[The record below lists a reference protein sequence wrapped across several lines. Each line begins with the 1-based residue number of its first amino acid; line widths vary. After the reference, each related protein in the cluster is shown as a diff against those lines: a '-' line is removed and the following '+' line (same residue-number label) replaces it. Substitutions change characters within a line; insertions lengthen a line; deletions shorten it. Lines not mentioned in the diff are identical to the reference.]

1 MAGQRAEVLIG
12 RSAGPILGAM
22 IWRPDLAAAAII
34 QRNDRFLIVE
44 ERIRGNLLLN
54 QPAGHVDDGE
64 SIIDA
69 VIRETLEETAWH
81 FVPRALLGIY
91 LWRNPDNGHSIL
103 RVAITGEVTGYEP
116 ARELDKPVVAAH
128 WMERA
133 ALVAQS
139 HRLRSPLVMRCID
152 DFLAGHRHDL
162 SALNYLTAQPVAATA

>member
-1 MAGQRAEVLIG
+1 
-12 RSAGPILGAM
+12 M
-22 IWRPDLAAAAII
+22 IWRPDLAAAAVI
-34 QRNDRFLIVE
+34 QRDDRFLIVE

-81 FVPRALLGIY
+81 FVPRSLLGIY

-103 RVAITGEVTGYEP
+103 RVAITGEVTSHDS
-116 ARELDKPVVAAH
+116 ARRLDKPVVAAH

-133 ALVAQS
+133 ALLAQAG
-139 HRLRSPLVMRCID
+139 RLRSPLVMRCID
-152 DFLAGHRHDL
+152 DYLAGQRHDL
-162 SALNYLTAQPVAATA
+162 SALNYLSAQPVAATA

>member
-1 MAGQRAEVLIG
+1 
-12 RSAGPILGAM
+12 M

-44 ERIRGNLLLN
+44 ERIRGKLLLN

-64 SIIDA
+64 SIVDA
-69 VIRETLEETAWH
+69 VVRETLEETAWH

-91 LWRNPDNGHSIL
+91 LWRNPQSGQSIL
-103 RVAITGEVTGYEP
+103 RVAITGEVTSHEP
-116 ARELDKPVVAAH
+116 GRQLDEPVVAAH

-133 ALVAQS
+133 ALVAQA